1 MDYKPLP
8 IGVENFE
15 KFYTQDYYYVDKTLF
30 IKELIDKKAEVN
42 LFTRPRRFGKT
53 LTLSMLKYYFEA
65 AYDFRGNKKDYS
77 HLFEGLAISEA
88 GDKYSRHQGKYPVI
102 SLSLKSGKQDEY
114 DNCLSQLKYV
124 IADEFRRHR
133 YILNDDTLSDDEK
146 ETFKSY
152 LNRKFSDSE
161 YEQSLQ
167 FLSSCLELWY
177 GEKVIIL
184 IDEYDVPLEGAF
196 VHGFYDR
203 MVGFIRGLFENT
215 LKTNDSL
222 NFAVITGC
230 LRVSKESIFTGL
242 NNLFINSVLSD
253 NYGEY
258 FGFTEDE
265 VKKICDDYGM
275 PQKYP
280 EIKEWYNGYIFG
292 NKNVYNPWSSIY
304 YVSDHL
310 ANINAYPKSY
320 WVNTSS
326 NSIVRDLIEH
336 ADDVQKDV
344 IGDLIAGGTIT
355 VPVHEDI
362 TYGEVYD
369 SMDNLWNFMFF
380 TGYFKKVS
388 ESFDEEKDQIY
399 ITIKIVNREVRYIFI
414 NKVDIWFRDKIKETD
429 RSVLFSAIVSGN
441 VQIFTEELNKLL
453 HPVISYHDYSEN
465 YYHGFLAGILTGM
478 SGFVVRSNREAGNG
492 RSDLFIKPISRFDTA
507 YVLELKVADDIDE
520 LESKG
525 YEAIKQITDRKYE
538 DELRKDGYKKIERYG
553 IAFYKKDCMVIKG

>member
-30 IKELIDKKAEVN
+30 IKELIDKKAKVN

-124 IADEFRRHR
+124 IAEEFDRHA
-133 YILNDDTLSDDEK
+133 YILDDRVLSDVDK
-146 ETFKSY
+146 ETYKAFIQRN
-152 LNRKFSDSE
+152 LSDGE
-161 YEQSLQ
+161 YEQSLK
-167 FLSSCLELWY
+167 FLSRCLEKWY

-265 VKKICDDYGM
+265 VKKICDDYDM
-275 PQKYP
+275 PQKYS

-310 ANINAYPKSY
+310 AN
-320 WVNTSS
+320 
-326 NSIVRDLIEH
+326 
-336 ADDVQKDV
+336 
-344 IGDLIAGGTIT
+344 
-355 VPVHEDI
+355 
-362 TYGEVYD
+362 
-369 SMDNLWNFMFF
+369 
-380 TGYFKKVS
+380 
-388 ESFDEEKDQIY
+388 
-399 ITIKIVNREVRYIFI
+399 
-414 NKVDIWFRDKIKETD
+414 
-429 RSVLFSAIVSGN
+429 SA
-441 VQIFTEELNKLL
+441 
-453 HPVISYHDYSEN
+453 
-465 YYHGFLAGILTGM
+465 
-478 SGFVVRSNREAGNG
+478 
-492 RSDLFIKPISRFDTA
+492 RFN
-507 YVLELKVADDIDE
+507 
-520 LESKG
+520 
-525 YEAIKQITDRKYE
+525 
-538 DELRKDGYKKIERYG
+538 
-553 IAFYKKDCMVIKG
+553 